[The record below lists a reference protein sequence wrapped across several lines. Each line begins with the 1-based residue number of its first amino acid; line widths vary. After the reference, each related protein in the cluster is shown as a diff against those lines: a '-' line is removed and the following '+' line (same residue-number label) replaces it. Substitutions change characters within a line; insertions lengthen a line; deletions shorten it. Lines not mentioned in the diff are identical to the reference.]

1 MKTLIEAVE
10 AWIDDRITNNIAVD
24 RADRMSHSAFVDVEE
39 LNGTLKAMEKI
50 HIRDANRI
58 AELERRLQLY
68 LESPSPEADA
78 GESMYEADQ
87 MLSELDSR
95 LNSVDSR
102 LDDLECS
109 MDEKLDS
116 YEVADGIDSA
126 LADLDLPDSYSVEVM
141 IDDALETKV
150 MDAVRAEID
159 ATDFKITV
167 ER

>member
-10 AWIDDRITNNIAVD
+10 AWIDDRITNNIALD
-24 RADRMSHSAFVDVEE
+24 RADRLSHSATVDIQDLDAKFKE
-39 LNGTLKAMEKI
+39 MEKI

-58 AELERRLQLY
+58 AELERRIELWID
-68 LESPSPEADA
+68 ESDTAR
-78 GESMYEADQ
+78 
-87 MLSELDSR
+87 LD
-95 LNSVDSR
+95 SVDSR

>member
-58 AELERRLQLY
+58 AELERRVALWID
-68 LESPSPEADA
+68 EGDTAR
-78 GESMYEADQ
+78 
-87 MLSELDSR
+87 LD
-95 LNSVDSR
+95 SVDSR

-159 ATDFKITV
+159 ATDFKVTV